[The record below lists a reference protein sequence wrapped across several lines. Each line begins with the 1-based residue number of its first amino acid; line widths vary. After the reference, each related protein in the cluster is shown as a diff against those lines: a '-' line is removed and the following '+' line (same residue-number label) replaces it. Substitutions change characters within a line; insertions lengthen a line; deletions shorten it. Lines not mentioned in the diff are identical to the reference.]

1 MLRVAH
7 ANLSINNNKRKT
19 MKQTL
24 PTLGSVVSLTVVP
37 VFSSGLMAA
46 EGGFIEDTSATLQ
59 ARNYYFSRDF
69 SDIVG
74 ANKQSK
80 AEEWAQGF
88 ILNVKSGYTQG
99 TVGVGVDVIGL
110 LGLKLDSSPDR
121 VNTGLLP
128 VQSDGRAA
136 DDYSRLAGALKL
148 RYSRTELKVGELQ
161 PNLPVLAFSDIR
173 LLPPSYQGA
182 SISSSEIN
190 GLTLQAGHLSSTSL
204 RNESG
209 EQKMQAMLGHVP
221 QRQVSSDGFNFA
233 GADYAFNDKRTSVS
247 VWYGQLED
255 IYNQRFLGL
264 KHSEPLGD
272 WTLGANLGYY
282 DSREDGKKL
291 LGTIDNRAF
300 FSLLSAKRGGH
311 TFYVGYQGMYGD
323 SAFPRVFANIAPLG
337 NEVPTYEFA
346 YTDERSWQARYD
358 YDFAAFGVP
367 GLTSTVRYITGN
379 NVDTGKG
386 FEGKDRERDIDL
398 GYVLQSGTL
407 KGLGIRVRNAM
418 ARSNYRSDIDENRLI
433 LSYTWTLL

>member
-1 MLRVAH
+1 
-7 ANLSINNNKRKT
+7 

-24 PTLGSVVSLTVVP
+24 ATTASLLSLTLASG
-37 VFSSGLMAA
+37 FSDSVLATDSD
-46 EGGFIEDTSATLQ
+46 FINDTSATLQ

-69 SDIVG
+69 SDIIG
-74 ANKQSK
+74 ANQQSK

-88 ILNVKSGYTQG
+88 IFNLKSGYTPG
-99 TVGVGVDVIGL
+99 TLGVGADLIGQ

-128 VQSDGRAA
+128 VQDDGRAA
-136 DDYSRLAGALKL
+136 NDYSRLGAALKV
-148 RYSRTELKVGELQ
+148 RYSKTELKVGELQ

-173 LLPPSYQGA
+173 LLPPTYQGA
-182 SISSSEIN
+182 SISSSELN
-190 GLTLQAGHLSSTSL
+190 GLTVQGGHLNTTSL

-209 EQKMQAMLGHVP
+209 DEKMQAMLGHVP

-233 GADYAFNDKRTSVS
+233 GADYAFNDKRSS
-247 VWYGQLED
+247 LSAWYGQLED

-272 WTLGANLGYY
+272 WTLGTNLGYY
-282 DSREDGKKL
+282 DSRQDGKKL
-291 LGTIDNRAF
+291 LGTLDNQAF

-311 TFYVGYQGMYGD
+311 TFYVGYQGMFGD
-323 SAFPRVFANIAPLG
+323 SAFPRVFANISPLG

-346 YTDERSWQARYD
+346 YTDERSWQVRYD
-358 YDFAAFGVP
+358 YDFAALGVP
-367 GLTSTVRYITGN
+367 GLTSTLRYITGN

-386 FEGKDRERDIDL
+386 YEGKDRERDLDL
-398 GYVLQSGTL
+398 GYVLQSGSL

>member
-1 MLRVAH
+1 
-7 ANLSINNNKRKT
+7 
-19 MKQTL
+19 MKQSL
-24 PTLGSVVSLTVVP
+24 PTTGSVLSLALASG
-37 VFSSGLMAA
+37 FSTGALAA
-46 EGGFIEDTSATLQ
+46 ESGFIEDTSATLQ

-74 ANKQSK
+74 ANPQSK

-99 TVGVGVDVIGL
+99 TVGFGMDVIGL

-128 VQSDGRAA
+128 VQGDGRAA
-136 DDYSRLAGALKL
+136 DDYSRLAGALKV

-161 PNLPVLAFSDIR
+161 PNLPVLVFSDIR

-190 GLTLQAGHLSSTSL
+190 GLTVQGGHLRSTSL
-204 RNESG
+204 RNEAG
-209 EQKMQAMLGHVP
+209 DEKMQAMLGHVP

-233 GADYAFNDKRTSVS
+233 GADYAFNDKRSS
-247 VWYGQLED
+247 LSAWYGQLED

-264 KHSEPLGD
+264 KHSEPAGD
-272 WTLGANLGYY
+272 WVLGANLGYF
-282 DSREDGKKL
+282 DSREDGQQL
-291 LGTIDNRAF
+291 LGNIDNQAF

-311 TFYVGYQGMYGD
+311 TFYVGYQGMFGD
-323 SAFPRVFANIAPLG
+323 SAFPRVFANISPLG

-358 YDFAAFGVP
+358 YDFAALGMP
-367 GLTSTVRYITGN
+367 GLTSTVRYISGN

-386 FEGKDRERDIDL
+386 YEGKDRERDLDI
-398 GYVLQSGTL
+398 GYVLQSGSL

-433 LSYTWTLL
+433 FSYTWTLR

>member
-1 MLRVAH
+1 
-7 ANLSINNNKRKT
+7 
-19 MKQTL
+19 MKQIF
-24 PTLGSVVSLTVVP
+24 PTNGAVVSLAVVWG
-37 VFSSGLMAA
+37 FSSGLMAA
-46 EGGFIEDTSATLQ
+46 DGGFIEDTSATLQ

-128 VQSDGRAA
+128 VQRDGSAA
-136 DDYSRLAGALKL
+136 DDDSRLAGALKL
-148 RYSRTELKVGELQ
+148 RYSKTELKVGELQ

-173 LLPPSYQGA
+173 LLPPGYQGA

-221 QRQVSSDGFNFA
+221 QLQVSSDGFNFA

-247 VWYGQLED
+247 AWYGQLED

-282 DSREDGKKL
+282 DSHEDGKKL
-291 LGTIDNRAF
+291 LGNIDNRAF

-311 TFYVGYQGMYGD
+311 TFYVGFQGMYGD
-323 SAFPRVFANIAPLG
+323 SAFPRVFANISPLG

-346 YTDERSWQARYD
+346 YTDERSWQVRYD
-358 YDFAAFGVP
+358 YDFAALGVP
-367 GLTSTVRYITGN
+367 GLTSTVRYITGD

-386 FEGKDRERDIDL
+386 YEGKDRERDLDL

-418 ARSNYRSDIDENRLI
+418 ARSNYRSDIDENRLL

>member
-1 MLRVAH
+1 
-7 ANLSINNNKRKT
+7 

-24 PTLGSVVSLTVVP
+24 PTTGSALALTVVSS
-37 VFSSGLMAA
+37 FSTGTMAA
-46 EGGFIEDTSATLQ
+46 EKGFIDDTTATLQ
-59 ARNYYFSRDF
+59 ARNYYFSRDY

-74 ANKQSK
+74 ANQQSK

-110 LGLKLDSSPDR
+110 LGLKLDSAPDR
-121 VNTGLLP
+121 TNTGLLP
-128 VQSDGRAA
+128 VQDDGRAA
-136 DDYSRLAGALKL
+136 DNYSRLKGALKM

-182 SISSSEIN
+182 SITSNEIN
-190 GLTLQAGHLSSTSL
+190 GLTVQGGHLSSTSL
-204 RNESG
+204 RNEAG
-209 EQKMQAMLGHVP
+209 DEKMQAMLGHVP

-233 GADYAFNDKRTSVS
+233 GADYAFNDKRSSVS
-247 VWYGQLED
+247 AWYGQLED

-264 KHSEPLGD
+264 KHSEPVGD
-272 WTLGANLGYY
+272 WTFGANLGYY

-291 LGTIDNRAF
+291 LGNIDNQAF

-311 TFYVGYQGMYGD
+311 AFYVGYQGMFGD
-323 SAFPRVFANIAPLG
+323 SAFPRVFANISPLG

-346 YTDERSWQARYD
+346 STDERSWQARYD
-358 YDFAAFGVP
+358 YDFAALGVP
-367 GLTSTVRYITGN
+367 GLTSTVRYINGN

-386 FEGKDRERDIDL
+386 YEGKDRERDLDI
-398 GYVLQSGTL
+398 GYVLQSGSL

>member
-1 MLRVAH
+1 MEH
-7 ANLSINNNKRKT
+7 CNLSINNNKSKT
-19 MKQTL
+19 MKQTFPATRSVL
-24 PTLGSVVSLTVVP
+24 SLALALG
-37 VFSSGLMAA
+37 FSSSLVAA
-46 EGGFIEDTSATLQ
+46 ESGFIEDASATLQ

-74 ANKQSK
+74 ANRQSK

-99 TVGVGVDVIGL
+99 PIGVGMDVIGL
-110 LGLKLDSSPDR
+110 LGIKLDSSPDR

-128 VQSDGRAA
+128 VQGDGRAA
-136 DDYSRLAGALKL
+136 NEYSRLEGALKL
-148 RYSRTELKVGELQ
+148 RYSKTELRVGELQ

-182 SISSSEIN
+182 SISSAEIN
-190 GLTLQAGHLSSTSL
+190 GLTLQGGHLNSTSL
-204 RNESG
+204 RNEAG
-209 EQKMQAMLGHVP
+209 DEKMQAMLGHVP

-233 GADYAFNDKRTSVS
+233 GGDYAFNDKRTSVS
-247 VWYGQLED
+247 AWYGQLED

-272 WTLGANLGYY
+272 WTLGANLGYF

-291 LGTIDNRAF
+291 LGNIDNQAF

-323 SAFPRVFANIAPLG
+323 SAFPRVFANISPLG

-346 YTDERSWQARYD
+346 FADERSWQARYD
-358 YDFAAFGVP
+358 FDFAALGVP
-367 GLTSTVRYITGN
+367 GLTSTLRYITGN

-386 FEGKDRERDIDL
+386 FEGKDRERDLDI
-398 GYVLQSGTL
+398 GYVVQSGTL
-407 KGLGIRVRNAM
+407 KGLGMRVRNAM

>member
-1 MLRVAH
+1 
-7 ANLSINNNKRKT
+7 
-19 MKQTL
+19 MKQIL
-24 PTLGSVVSLTVVP
+24 STLGSTMSLAVASG
-37 VFSSGLMAA
+37 FSSGLMAA
-46 EGGFIEDTSATLQ
+46 ESGFIEDTSATLQ

-99 TVGVGVDVIGL
+99 TVGVGVDVLGL
-110 LGLKLDSSPDR
+110 LGLKLDSSPNR

-182 SISSSEIN
+182 SISSNEIN
-190 GLTLQAGHLSSTSL
+190 GLTLQAGHLRSTSL

-209 EQKMQAMLGHVP
+209 EEKMQAMLGHVP

-247 VWYGQLED
+247 AWYGQLED

-323 SAFPRVFANIAPLG
+323 SAFPRVFANISPLG

-358 YDFAAFGVP
+358 YDFAALGVP

-386 FEGKDRERDIDL
+386 FEGKDRERDLDL